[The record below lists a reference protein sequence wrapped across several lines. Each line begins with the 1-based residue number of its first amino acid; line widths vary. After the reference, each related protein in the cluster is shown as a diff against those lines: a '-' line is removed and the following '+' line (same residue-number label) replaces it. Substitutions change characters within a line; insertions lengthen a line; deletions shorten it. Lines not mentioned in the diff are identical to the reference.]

1 MSNQNESA
9 LIAQL
14 QQQGYAVIPVEN
26 LHALGKQWAQE
37 GAEAA
42 LTSVGLGGPNAQK
55 DVHDLL
61 SLLSDVRLI
70 RAGMLKALGRVLIIG
85 MLALAAAFTFKD
97 GMPFKF

>member
-1 MSNQNESA
+1 MHNQSESN
-9 LIAQL
+9 LIAKL
-14 QQQGYAVIPVEN
+14 EQQGYAVIPVEN
-26 LHALGKQWAQE
+26 LKDLGKQWAQE

-70 RAGMLKALGRVLIIG
+70 RAGMMKALGRIMLVGI
-85 MLALAAAFTFKD
+85 LALLATFTFKD
-97 GMPFKF
+97 GLPFKF